1 MRVVDRRRYDT
12 EGQVRRLRSGFPLV
26 NETEQR
32 LGAMSL
38 EVAEREFSHA
48 NSVKK
53 CQSRGVPRCS
63 TVVLHRQKP
72 AVREMPD
79 SEGLFRHRKSV
90 ADRERVLRGTRDSA
104 DFAANERHGSL
115 DVLDLVF
122 RHGHVVCREHHQIG
136 QFGIF
141 VGIVL
146 VWGNKRSR
154 RISLFRRRELSR
166 WPARTMAC
174 APTPSK
180 SGPTSTA
187 APPDR
192 NSTMARGAPPRF
204 PT

>member
-90 ADRERVLRGTRDSA
+90 RIGREYC
-104 DFAANERHGSL
+104 AAHGIPL
-115 DVLDLVF
+115 TL
-122 RHGHVVCREHHQIG
+122 
-136 QFGIF
+136 
-141 VGIVL
+141 
-146 VWGNKRSR
+146 
-154 RISLFRRRELSR
+154 
-166 WPARTMAC
+166 P
-174 APTPSK
+174 
-180 SGPTSTA
+180 PTSVMEALMSLISSSGTV
-187 APPDR
+187 
-192 NSTMARGAPPRF
+192 M
-204 PT
+204 